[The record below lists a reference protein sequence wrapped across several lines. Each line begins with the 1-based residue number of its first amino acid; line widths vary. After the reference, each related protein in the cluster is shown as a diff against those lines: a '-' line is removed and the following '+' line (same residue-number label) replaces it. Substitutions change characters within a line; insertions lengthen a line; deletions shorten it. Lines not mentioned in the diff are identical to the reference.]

1 MGLASINKNMERV
14 MKKALRFATES
25 DDAKIVIFSDH
36 HRGLKDGADDFM
48 NCEQIYSKALEH
60 YNNEL
65 FTLVLLG
72 DVEEFWE
79 CVPALVMKKYKE
91 TIKQEAQFHND
102 ARLVK
107 IWGNH
112 DDQWQEPLFKMA
124 TLPRA
129 LKGLMVYEGLVIEL
143 KDEKSN
149 KEIELVLTHGH
160 QGTLS
165 SDKFAGISRWFVRW
179 FWRPI
184 QQVFKIKLNATP
196 ATSIELQSKHDRD
209 MYQWAQSRG
218 NTILMCGHTHHPVF
232 MSNTH
237 LDELLASK
245 TETKDES
252 LDKEIEKIKKI
263 STELDVDKK
272 IPCYF
277 NTGCCSFE
285 DGDITGIEIEG
296 GKIRLIKWNEEGGR
310 AVKREES
317 LSKLFD
323 LLG

>member
-1 MGLASINKNMERV
+1 MGLAAINKNMDRV
-14 MKKALRFATES
+14 MKKALRFGVES
-25 DDAKIVIFSDH
+25 DDAKIIIFSDH
-36 HRGLKDGADDFM
+36 HRGLKDGADDFV
-48 NCEQIYSKALEH
+48 NCEQIYLKALEH
-60 YNNEL
+60 YNMKG

-79 CVPALVMKKYKE
+79 CVPALVMKKYKDVLGSE
-91 TIKQEAQFHND
+91 TQFYKD

-112 DDQWQEPLFKMA
+112 DDQWQEALFRMA
-124 TLPRA
+124 TLPRS
-129 LKGLMVYEGLVIEL
+129 LKDLRVYEGLVIEL

-196 ATSIELQSKHDRD
+196 ATSMELQSKHDRD
-209 MYQWAQSRG
+209 MYRWAQSRE
-218 NTILMCGHTHHPVF
+218 NTILICGHTHHPVF
-232 MSNTH
+232 MSDTH
-237 LDELLASK
+237 LDDLLAKKKADSQAVS
-245 TETKDES
+245 DA
-252 LDKEIEKIKKI
+252 EIEKIKKV
-263 STELDVDKK
+263 STQLKVDKK
-272 IPCYF
+272 TPCYF

-296 GKIRLIKWNEEGGR
+296 GEVRLIKWDMESGR
-310 AVKREES
+310 EIKRKES
-317 LSKLFD
+317 LSKLFE